1 MVVLGHGINVLG
13 DDLFGLAHHTRK
25 AGVRFVLP
33 EGPHQGEEVAGL
45 LRQPRQWWKGGIE
58 RWETGVVD
66 AADKFAA
73 CAKAA
78 LADAPSGAK
87 LAVGGFSQGAAVAL
101 RAATSG
107 GVSVAALLQL
117 SAQAPKAELPEG
129 CLAGVRVFVAA
140 GDEDEVAPVA
150 MGEALLSACEKA
162 GASCEPLH
170 KYSGDHE
177 VTLEVA
183 DAVKAVIDEL

>member
-1 MVVLGHGINVLG
+1 M
-13 DDLFGLAHHTRK
+13 
-25 AGVRFVLP
+25 
-33 EGPHQGEEVAGL
+33 
-45 LRQPRQWWKGGIE
+45 
-58 RWETGVVD
+58 
-66 AADKFAA
+66 
-73 CAKAA
+73 
-78 LADAPSGAK
+78 PSQ
-87 LAVGGFSQGAAVAL
+87 VGGVDNTVRILSL
-101 RAATSG
+101 DRERP
-107 GVSVAALLQL
+107 LKQL

-183 DAVKAVIDEL
+183 DAVKEVIDEL